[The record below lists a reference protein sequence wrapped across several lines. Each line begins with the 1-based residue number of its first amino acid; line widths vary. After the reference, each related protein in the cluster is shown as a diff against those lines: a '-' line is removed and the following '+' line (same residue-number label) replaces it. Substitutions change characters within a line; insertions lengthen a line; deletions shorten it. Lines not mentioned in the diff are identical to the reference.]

1 MAQILSLFFG
11 AFPGTDST
19 KKHIFDGSVNEGA
32 FIFFVLF
39 IKSDI
44 LKKEQLGFGQIADYL
59 KLEYASIVETG
70 TSSIKYY

>member
-1 MAQILSLFFG
+1 M
-11 AFPGTDST
+11 
-19 KKHIFDGSVNEGA
+19 NEGA

-39 IKSDI
+39 IMSDI